1 MRRGRSFYDWS
12 EDVIKEAVSHCQN
25 YAETLRYLDYPYN
38 NKGTLV
44 KKIKQYNINIDHFT
58 FRADSHNSG
67 YIPVENYFKIGT
79 HIKAQDLR
87 KKLVKEGYKEDKCE
101 ICGCPSEWQGKPL
114 TLQVHHINGNSSD
127 NRLENLQILCPNCH
141 TQTDNYTG
149 KNTDLTKKINY
160 CKICGAEVSWER
172 DLCPKCSVKER
183 TTPCTVD
190 KETLLKDFIELKN
203 FTQQANKY
211 GITTVILQRWYRD
224 YELPSKVKELKE
236 YIKNYK

>member
-38 NKGTLV
+38 N
-44 KKIKQYNINIDHFT
+44 
-58 FRADSHNSG
+58 
-67 YIPVENYFKIGT
+67 
-79 HIKAQDLR
+79 
-87 KKLVKEGYKEDKCE
+87 
-101 ICGCPSEWQGKPL
+101 
-114 TLQVHHINGNSSD
+114 
-127 NRLENLQILCPNCH
+127 
-141 TQTDNYTG
+141 
-149 KNTDLTKKINY
+149 
-160 CKICGAEVSWER
+160 
-172 DLCPKCSVKER
+172 
-183 TTPCTVD
+183 

-236 YIKNYK
+236 YIKNYEYN